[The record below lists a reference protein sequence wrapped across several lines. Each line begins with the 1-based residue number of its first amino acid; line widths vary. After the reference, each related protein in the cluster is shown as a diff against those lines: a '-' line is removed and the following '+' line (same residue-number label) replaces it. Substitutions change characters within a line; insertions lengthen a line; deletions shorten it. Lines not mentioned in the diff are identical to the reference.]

1 MSISFGNNIVIYEQW
16 TDLKTSAVNNTLS
29 IQYQQLTD
37 RYTIFVVDANVVQT
51 CTIYTGTIPNFIN
64 TDTGDPPD
72 QATNDSY
79 KSDFETNYKPTANSR
94 ISRTDEF
101 GDPIHLDFV
110 DAVSFGLIPN
120 ATIGTANGYIGTAAT
135 TTVAVRATSYI
146 ADTVAAQRSI
156 VSSSANDASAGT
168 GARTVKITYY
178 DNTVNGPFTETVT
191 MNGTTPVNTV
201 NTNIRFIEKIEV
213 MTVGST
219 GANAGTISLKQNVAG
234 GGSTLG
240 SIAISD
246 NQTYWAHHY
255 VAAGK
260 VAHVY
265 AVRAG
270 SSVTN
275 GIVNVIATGDPTAT
289 NLPSRNISNGIRMG
303 SANQVVSFYEWVAPL
318 SVTGPNFVF
327 INTKPDAIT
336 ASTIYA
342 SFDYS
347 EF

>member
-1 MSISFGNNIVIYEQW
+1 MSIDFGNNIIIYTTW
-16 TDLKTSAVNNTLS
+16 TALKTSAVNNTLA
-29 IQYQQLTD
+29 IQYQQLSNK
-37 RYTIFVVDANVVQT
+37 YVIFIVDANVVQT
-51 CTIYTGTIPNFIN
+51 CNIYTGSIPNFI
-64 TDTGDPPD
+64 DPDSGDPAD
-72 QATNDSY
+72 QTTNDSY
-79 KSDFETNYKPTANSR
+79 KSDFETSYKPTANSR
-94 ISRTDEF
+94 ISRTDNF

-120 ATIGTANGYIGTAAT
+120 ATIGTANGYIGTAAV
-135 TTVAVRATSYI
+135 TTVAVRATAYI

-156 VSSSANDASAGT
+156 VSSSASDASAGT

-178 DNTVNGPFTETVT
+178 DNTVSGPFTETIT
-191 MNGTTPVNTV
+191 LNGITAVNTT

-213 MTVGST
+213 MTVGSN
-219 GANAGTISLKQNVAG
+219 GSNVGTISLKQNTG
-234 GGSTLG
+234 GTGSTLG

-255 VAAGK
+255 VPTGK
-260 VAHVY
+260 TAHVY

-270 SSVTN
+270 SSITN
-275 GIVNVIATGDPTAT
+275 GIVNVIATGDPTST
-289 NLPSRNISNGIRMG
+289 TLPSRNISNGIRMG

-318 SVTGPNFVF
+318 VVTGPNFIF
-327 INTKPDAIT
+327 INTKPDAVT

>member
-1 MSISFGNNIVIYEQW
+1 MAINFGGNVVIYEQW
-16 TDLKTSAVNNTLS
+16 TALKTTAVNNTLS
-29 IQYQQLTD
+29 IQYLESSD
-37 RYTIFVVDANVVQT
+37 RYSIFVIDGGVVRA
-51 CTIYTGTIPNFIN
+51 CTIYTGTIPNFV
-64 TDTGDPPD
+64 DPDVGDPSD
-72 QATNDSY
+72 QSTNDSY

-94 ISRTDEF
+94 ISRTDSF

-110 DAVSFGLIPN
+110 DAISFGLIPN
-120 ATIGTANGYIGTAAT
+120 AINGTANGYIGTAAI

-146 ADTVAAQRSI
+146 ADTAATQRSV
-156 VSSSANDASAGT
+156 VSSSANDTSAGT

-178 DNTVNGPFTETVT
+178 DNSVNGPFTETVT

-201 NTNIRFIEKIEV
+201 NTNIRFIEKMEV

-219 GANAGTISLKQNVAG
+219 GANAGTISLKQNTGG

-255 VAAGK
+255 VATGK
-260 VAHVY
+260 TAHIY

-270 SSVTN
+270 SSITN

-318 SVTGPNFVF
+318 SVVGPNFVF
-327 INTKPDAIT
+327 INTKPDAVT